1 MPKRKEDPASSL
13 EADIHSRVDEMDK
26 KIQALTAST
35 PGSSFER
42 VLLACEELEKK
53 NAALTSVIK
62 NYNEQMSTNI
72 RGIWKGDI
80 IGSNIIDRQINVE
93 EILGSEQDADGNYVR
108 ILGEGT
114 DNERTDKISPDQV
127 ENIKA
132 SIAKWGPHLNL
143 IAYERVVSSRLFG
156 LWENKEQY
164 IVTCYD
170 DQVLGMDDDGGNVA
184 LLCPGT
190 IRYGRFE
197 VPTGYP
203 GRLKVM
209 ISEVHCLP
217 WKDLNKNLIS
227 GISEITNKAL
237 EANPGYNQ
245 SVVLAEASKP
255 ITIKRGK
262 DE

>member
-1 MPKRKEDPASSL
+1 
-13 EADIHSRVDEMDK
+13 MDK
-26 KIQALTAST
+26 TVA
-35 PGSSFER
+35 E
-42 VLLACEELEKK
+42 
-53 NAALTSVIK
+53 
-62 NYNEQMSTNI
+62 YNGRISTNV

-80 IGSNIIDRQINVE
+80 IGSNIIDRQVNIE
-93 EILGSEQDADGNYVR
+93 EIIGSEKDEAGNYIR

-114 DNERTDKISPDQV
+114 DNERKDLINPEQVKKIQ
-127 ENIKA
+127 E
-132 SIAKWGPHLNL
+132 SIDVWGPRLNM
-143 IAYERVVSSRLFG
+143 IAYERVESSRFFG
-156 LWENKEQY
+156 LMENKGCY

-203 GRLKVM
+203 DRLKVM
-209 ISEVHCLP
+209 ISEIHCLP

-227 GISEITNKAL
+227 GISEITNRAL
-237 EANPGYNQ
+237 DANPGYQQ
-245 SVVLAEASKP
+245 SITMAEASKP
-255 ITIKRGK
+255 VVIKRGK